1 MLGLAYMIAN
11 KKCKHHAGVRLR
23 VSVMSV
29 GGVGEGRHCLFSLEA
44 EPV

>member
-1 MLGLAYMIAN
+1 MSAN
-11 KKCKHHAGVRLR
+11 KQCKHHARLRLR

-29 GGVGEGRHCLFSLEA
+29 GGVGEGRHRLFSLEA